1 MLSLLYNKQSSIQ
14 NVPQNDAISN
24 TPKVID
30 FGTLNNQKN
39 QNNDAT
45 AATRPEEKNSR
56 SFWSYLFNG
65 KKKQQSDKIDTTS
78 TPTLTDVVD
87 KVISMKKIASSEIN
101 NNLNGQTSI
110 NGTSAGK
117 DDKLKDIN
125 QDVEG
130 DDDDDFI
137 DIQLRQL
144 SYAEVAALNSVIKK
158 NPISTK
164 TFKKSKTSSDDTDIP
179 ELIVVDQD
187 QDLGKSVTDLE
198 MVETFQNNQNN
209 EIQNIDN
216 FDDNDIS
223 ADDQWED
230 KLLAK
235 SKKSKQKLRNKR
247 KHK

>member
-101 NNLNGQTSI
+101 NLNGQTPI

>member
-14 NVPQNDAISN
+14 NVPQNDVISN

-101 NNLNGQTSI
+101 NLNGQTPI

-164 TFKKSKTSSDDTDIP
+164 TFKKSKTSSDDADIP